1 MTEDG
6 SMAAKPVYDFR
17 DKESANAPRTAGERL
32 VRNAWQLE
40 IACYILTR
48 CSADIVGLVIF
59 LIFEY

>member
-6 SMAAKPVYDFR
+6 STIAKPVDAFR
-17 DKESANAPRTAGERL
+17 DKESANAPRTAADRL
-32 VRNAWQLE
+32 VRNTWQLE

-59 LIFEY
+59 LIFEH